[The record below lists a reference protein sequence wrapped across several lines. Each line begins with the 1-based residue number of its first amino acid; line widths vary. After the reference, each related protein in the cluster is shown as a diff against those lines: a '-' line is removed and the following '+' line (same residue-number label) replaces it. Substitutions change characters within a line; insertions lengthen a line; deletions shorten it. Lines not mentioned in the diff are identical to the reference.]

1 MLKPIWLYGIQL
13 WGICSKSN
21 MMRIQRVQNKIL
33 RVITDAPWF
42 ARNDE
47 IHQYLEMPTVFEE
60 IGRFC
65 KKHKERLAKHPN
77 HLASSLLVAPRVK
90 RLKRADVLDN

>member
-1 MLKPIWLYGIQL
+1 
-13 WGICSKSN
+13 

-47 IHQYLEMPTVFEE
+47 IHQYLEMPMVFEE
-60 IGRFC
+60 IG
-65 KKHKERLAKHPN
+65 KHKERLAKHPN
-77 HLASSLLVAPRVK
+77 RLASSLLVAPRMK
-90 RLKRADVLDN
+90 CLKRTDVLDN

>member
-1 MLKPIWLYGIQL
+1 
-13 WGICSKSN
+13 

-60 IGRFC
+60 IRFGRFC

-77 HLASSLLVAPRVK
+77 RLASSLLVAPRMK